1 MGWLTVIVVH
11 LVLLNVVCSENAD
24 FDAVS
29 RENFSNVDVTLY
41 YNYCIKMKKELQ
53 IAESIF
59 ILQKKTVRAIFGQDV
74 VHISYRYSKF

>member
-29 RENFSNVDVTLY
+29 TETFSDPNIIPYVSLPHIIQCMLLYRSFVDRMLCY
-41 YNYCIKMKKELQ
+41 KRRQ
-53 IAESIF
+53 
-59 ILQKKTVRAIFGQDV
+59 
-74 VHISYRYSKF
+74 